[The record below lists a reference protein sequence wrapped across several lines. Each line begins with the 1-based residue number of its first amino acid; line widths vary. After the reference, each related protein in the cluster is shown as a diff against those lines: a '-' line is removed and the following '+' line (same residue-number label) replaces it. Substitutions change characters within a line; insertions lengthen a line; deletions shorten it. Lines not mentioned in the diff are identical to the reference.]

1 MIITNLKIYDFE
13 ESMLA
18 SGYAMMVNIPQG
30 EEREDEISNVT
41 LDVIMRN
48 EGNNK
53 HLKRGMRLVKAPLN
67 SGHPNFLSGIL
78 VSMDVTFSNKVWT
91 EWQRYHFQQ
100 IVTSQSCMHK
110 ISKFDLDEAFV
121 EYTDKVIIEILK
133 ELQEQYNTSVMQLQ
147 RHTQLKEY
155 LNHAGKQMERHNA
168 LGLDTLLTNHRL
180 SSMSTFTDSQFKF
193 LVLLAIQL
201 ISHKT
206 LYNILIQCIKSSRF
220 GHQRIPIFG
229 ILIVSPRL
237 IPQHSRAHTH
247 IASPSDS
254 RRRVFCN
261 LRYGINHI
269 FGSRCAP
276 LFV

>member
-18 SGYAMMVNIPQG
+18 SGYAMMVDIPQG
-30 EEREDEISNVT
+30 EERKDEISEVA

-53 HLKRGMRLVKAPLN
+53 HIKRGMRLVKAPLN

-133 ELQEQYNTSVMQLQ
+133 EIQEQYNNEPTAENYLRLLYSTPSGIKLTARVSTNYLQLMTMYKQ
-147 RHTQLKEY
+147 RH
-155 LNHAGKQMERHNA
+155 
-168 LGLDTLLTNHRL
+168 NHRL
-180 SSMSTFTDSQFKF
+180 PEWREFCEELVEQLPMFKEF
-193 LVLLAIQL
+193 LEVNG
-201 ISHKT
+201 K
-206 LYNILIQCIKSSRF
+206 
-220 GHQRIPIFG
+220 
-229 ILIVSPRL
+229 
-237 IPQHSRAHTH
+237 
-247 IASPSDS
+247 
-254 RRRVFCN
+254 
-261 LRYGINHI
+261 
-269 FGSRCAP
+269 
-276 LFV
+276 